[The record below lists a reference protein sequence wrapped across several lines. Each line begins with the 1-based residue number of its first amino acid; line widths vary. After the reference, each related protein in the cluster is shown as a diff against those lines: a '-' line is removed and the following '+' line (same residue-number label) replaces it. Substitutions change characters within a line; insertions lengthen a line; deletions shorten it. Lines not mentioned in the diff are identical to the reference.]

1 MDGNRYLLTD
11 STVPERG
18 IEVQYCPR
26 GDEVITV
33 IAHNTHRGKTLDIG
47 SGELIKLVKDERLH
61 LPKR

>member
-1 MDGNRYLLTD
+1 
-11 STVPERG
+11 VPERG